1 MYFGLCTSTPSSSE
15 SITTT
20 DWSLGVVAAISF
32 VWLRVARDNGLDCGG
47 SGACGV
53 LYAEEED
60 DGRDDSA
67 WALTPIDDRLP
78 WVSDE

>member
-1 MYFGLCTSTPSSSE
+1 M
-15 SITTT
+15 
-20 DWSLGVVAAISF
+20 
-32 VWLRVARDNGLDCGG
+32 ARDNCLDCGG

-60 DGRDDSA
+60 DGRDANA